1 MAYKYISTIPK
12 PLLDDFLMNRVVPIV
27 GAGFSKNADIPKDI
41 RMPDWKELGALVA
54 KEIPGYEYDGNAIDA
69 LSYYEELFTRP
80 KLIELLMRE
89 LHHGKIQPGD
99 TLQAFCNCFSG
110 TICTTNFDTLL
121 EEAMVQ
127 AHHPASVIVTEDRLT
142 VGGNGESK
150 IIKIH
155 GDYNHPDKMV
165 ITEHDFDTFL
175 EKNPVMATYI
185 ANLFISNT
193 MLLVGYS
200 LDDNDLRGIWQVL
213 HNRLGKMSRPAYCIT
228 VGVSEEKRIRYQRR
242 NIMIVNLDG
251 DPNDY
256 KTILRDFFVELKEY
270 YTESIPSESKNEKV
284 NEQLLIPAENNRLC
298 FISCAASRTAR
309 LSSIIYP
316 TLIRYGV
323 TPVRLDDM
331 IMPGDN
337 WVLSLE
343 TLVQKSR
350 AAIIDVSD
358 GNPNI
363 MFEFNAIISNP
374 QLKEGTIIICEE
386 KASIPIDVRDYHV
399 LYYSLE
405 DDSPDEVNN
414 LFLERLEKWCIETY
428 NLPSPADSK
437 EDLITIIFKDAKRLY
452 SKAEYSACILA
463 AYSSLEEYARNLS
476 QCNNTLFSSYLR
488 NKVFPLIQTDKRL
501 RRYLSKKDAN
511 QFIVMRNQIAHGQ
524 YKASEEDAK
533 KYLKH
538 ANIIINVIQNM

>member
-1 MAYKYISTIPK
+1 
-12 PLLDDFLMNRVVPIV
+12 
-27 GAGFSKNADIPKDI
+27 
-41 RMPDWKELGALVA
+41 
-54 KEIPGYEYDGNAIDA
+54 
-69 LSYYEELFTRP
+69 
-80 KLIELLMRE
+80 
-89 LHHGKIQPGD
+89 
-99 TLQAFCNCFSG
+99 
-110 TICTTNFDTLL
+110 
-121 EEAMVQ
+121 
-127 AHHPASVIVTEDRLT
+127 
-142 VGGNGESK
+142 
-150 IIKIH
+150 
-155 GDYNHPDKMV
+155 
-165 ITEHDFDTFL
+165 
-175 EKNPVMATYI
+175 
-185 ANLFISNT
+185 
-193 MLLVGYS
+193 
-200 LDDNDLRGIWQVL
+200 
-213 HNRLGKMSRPAYCIT
+213 
-228 VGVSEEKRIRYQRR
+228 
-242 NIMIVNLDG
+242 MIVNLDG

-501 RRYLSKKDAN
+501 RRYLSKKDAYLPAAVH
-511 QFIVMRNQIAHGQ
+511 FIGGLQTNKVKYIIDSVDMIQSVDSL
-524 YKASEEDAK
+524 KLASEINR
-533 KYLKH
+533 H
-538 ANIIINVIQNM
+538 AGRIGKIQDVLVEVNIGGEESKGGVSPEELSELIYAIAEFPNIKVKGLMAIPPAAGSEKFLCRMQELYIDISEKRIDNINMSFLSMGMSGDYELAVRYGSNIVRIGSALFGARVYR